1 MRPRRRRGVGNVDGE
16 EEKQN
21 AFQRIKNPRASGEEW
36 FQAGGRGV
44 TVNGQELILCCVLW
58 KRRSTADGVM
68 VRIHH

>member
-1 MRPRRRRGVGNVDGE
+1 MRNVDGE

-21 AFQRIKNPRASGEEW
+21 AFTRIKNPRASGDEW
-36 FQAGGRGV
+36 FQGGGRGV

-58 KRRSTADGVM
+58 KWKSLAEGVM